1 MAQQEA
7 VKVTKKQ
14 IEDAEN
20 MWNNF
25 VIGGKYAIYATVI
38 ILVLL
43 AIGFVDFSAVNHG
56 H

>member
-14 IEDAEN
+14 IDDAEK
-20 MWNNF
+20 MWQNF
-25 VIGGKYAIYATVI
+25 VTGGKYSIYATVI

-43 AIGFVDFSAVNHG
+43 AVGFVDFSSVNHG